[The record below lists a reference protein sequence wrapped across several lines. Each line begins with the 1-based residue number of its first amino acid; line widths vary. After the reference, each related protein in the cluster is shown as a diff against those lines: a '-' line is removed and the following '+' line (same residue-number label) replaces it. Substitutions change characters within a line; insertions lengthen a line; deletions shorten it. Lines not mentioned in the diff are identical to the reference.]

1 MSMVLLFPHGA
12 LKQRL
17 FFFSFRCT
25 ARILPQIIHFPGKSK
40 DNTQVLEG
48 KILKTLTVE

>member
-17 FFFSFRCT
+17 FFSFRCT

-40 DNTQVLEG
+40 DNTQALEG